1 MSRKIYNFTKSD
13 LIGAYTLL
21 FSETG
26 FRSIDQI
33 YRISSAS
40 LKTAYR
46 DKAKKNHPDR
56 ARQLGVSEA
65 VLSERFKEIT
75 RAYNDLNRFIQGC
88 SRSSAARPAGYDH
101 RYRGKEKKKEHHN
114 TEPQAG
120 RDARE
125 ECAAGA
131 RESAGREHG
140 AGAWKTEYRMMSGK
154 EVPLGQ
160 YLLFQGIITLKTLIQ
175 AIHWQR
181 VQRPPFGTIAREWK
195 ILTREEILSI
205 FRNRRMHEKFG
216 ECALRL
222 GYLNS
227 FQHRAILCK
236 QKNIQRPIG
245 QFFVEQ
251 SILSPAELERHLFN
265 HRRHNAQARVR
276 AGSNK
281 DKK

>member
-26 FRSIDQI
+26 LRSIDQI

-46 DKAKKNHPDR
+46 EKAKKNHPDR

-114 TEPQAG
+114 TETQPG

-125 ECAAGA
+125 E
-131 RESAGREHG
+131 SA

-276 AGSNK
+276 AGSSK